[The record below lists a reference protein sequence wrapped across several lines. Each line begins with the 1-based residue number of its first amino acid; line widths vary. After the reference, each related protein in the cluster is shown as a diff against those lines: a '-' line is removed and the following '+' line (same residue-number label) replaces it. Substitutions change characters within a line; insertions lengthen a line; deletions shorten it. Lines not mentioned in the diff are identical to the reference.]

1 MNLELLYMI
10 KEKTNYYLTEEAKV
24 KLNMSVALENI
35 NSMLYSEDS
44 KSIDLRIIDI
54 LEEIVRFSKSYFKV

>member
-10 KEKTNYYLTEEAKV
+10 KEKHNYYLTEEAKI

-35 NSMLYSEDS
+35 NSKLYREDS
-44 KSIDLRIIDI
+44 KSIDLRIIDTI
-54 LEEIVRFSKSYFKV
+54 RRNSEFSKSIL